1 MTIYL
6 FCCYARAIDMD
17 LGCTP
22 AELEEMV
29 YQTVD
34 ANAMRDHVHIR
45 LMVTRGLKPTPYQNP
60 ATTIGKPTI
69 VIAAEFKAAS
79 EGPKREGIRLMTS
92 HVRRGAPDVQDPA
105 WNSHSKLNCIAACI
119 QANKCGVD
127 ESLMLDPNGFVATCN
142 SVHFFVVVD
151 GAVLTSKPK
160 YILHGITRAN
170 IIKVARRAGVEVRE
184 DDFSLTTVYSAEEAF
199 VTGTFAGLIPVT
211 EVDGRVIGSGRRG
224 AVVEKL
230 QGLYAELVREEAG
243 RGRGAVTAPR

>member
-1 MTIYL
+1 
-6 FCCYARAIDMD
+6 MD

-22 AELEEMV
+22 AELEAMV

-34 ANAMRDHVHIR
+34 ANDMRDDVHVR

-69 VIAAEFKAAS
+69 VVAAEFKAAS
-79 EGPKREGIRLMTS
+79 EAPRREGIRLMTC

-127 ESLMLDPNGFVATCN
+127 ESLMLDPHGFVATCN

-151 GAVLTSKPK
+151 GALITSRPK

-170 IIKVARRAGVEVRE
+170 VIKLARRAGMEVRE
-184 DDFSLTTVYSAEEAF
+184 DDFSLTTVYSADEAF
-199 VTGTFAGLIPVT
+199 VTGTFAGLMPVT
-211 EVDGRVIGSGRRG
+211 EVDGRSIGTGARG
-224 AVVEKL
+224 EVVERL
-230 QGLYAELVREEAG
+230 QGKYLELVREEVG
-243 RGRGAVTAPR
+243 RGRREVVAPR